1 MTLLAVAESPFYKR
15 GTPERI
21 EELFLSTLSRM
32 PTPEESERLVRYVD
46 SGGPRHE
53 QKAALADL
61 FWALL
66 NSAEFFLNH

>member
-1 MTLLAVAESPFYKR
+1 
-15 GTPERI
+15 
-21 EELFLSTLSRM
+21 M